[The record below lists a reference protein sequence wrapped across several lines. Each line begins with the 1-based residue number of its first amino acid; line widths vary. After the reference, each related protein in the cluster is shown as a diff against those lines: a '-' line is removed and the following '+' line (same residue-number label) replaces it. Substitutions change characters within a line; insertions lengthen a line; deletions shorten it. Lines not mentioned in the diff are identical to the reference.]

1 MEHPASESP
10 DVIRFDHR
18 PTGIRRLNRLPLII
32 GIGVAA
38 AVVTLFSYAIY
49 QRSQPVSPGMGE
61 EGPKRNA
68 DTMSAARITRP
79 HQGAEIPAALS
90 IPRQEPAVN
99 EKQLT
104 TDKTGSEE
112 RAADR
117 PVLLER
123 QPSQQRRSPVD
134 TKRQMPT
141 LKRLQQK
148 YLAMQASIDVP
159 FDKRSTGNNQSS
171 GSTNLRRP
179 YSPLANGTPTSGT
192 LFGRNEDDPNM
203 QAKKE
208 AFFQRE
214 IPATPVIHGRDHPA
228 SPAEIR
234 SGTVIPAVMITG
246 INSDLPGM
254 IKAQVSQNVY
264 DTATGRHL
272 VIPQGSMLIGAYDS
286 KVAFGQNR
294 VLVAWNRLVFPDAST
309 VELGNMPGND
319 ISGYAGLADD
329 VDNHYFRIFGSALLT
344 SLISAGYAISTADE
358 DKSDDEITIQNE
370 VARSMTKATDQIL
383 RKNLNIQP
391 TITVR
396 PGLKFNV
403 FVNKDIT
410 FPNPF
415 DG

>member
-1 MEHPASESP
+1 M
-10 DVIRFDHR
+10 
-18 PTGIRRLNRLPLII
+18 I

-38 AVVTLFSYAIY
+38 VVVILFSYAIY
-49 QRSQPVSPGMGE
+49 QRTQPASPGMGE

-79 HQGAEIPAALS
+79 HQGAEIPATPS
-90 IPRQEPAVN
+90 IPQQVLATVENQPARDMTGP
-99 EKQLT
+99 EKQ
-104 TDKTGSEE
+104 
-112 RAADR
+112 AANPPTR
-117 PVLLER
+117 PEPHPAR
-123 QPSQQRRSPVD
+123 QRHNPVD
-134 TKRQMPT
+134 TKRQMHT
-141 LKRLQQK
+141 LKRLQQE
-148 YLAMQASIDVP
+148 YLAMEASIDVP
-159 FDKRSTGNNQSS
+159 FDKRTMVTNQSN
-171 GSTNLRRP
+171 GPANRRRS
-179 YSPLANGTPTSGT
+179 YSPLANATPTPGT
-192 LFGRNEDDPNM
+192 LFGRNDDDPNM

-208 AFFQRE
+208 VFFQRQT
-214 IPATPVIHGRDHPA
+214 PATPVIHGRDLPA

-294 VLVAWNRLVFPDAST
+294 VLVAWNRLVFPDASA

-329 VDNHYFRIFGSALLT
+329 VDNHYVRIFGSALLT

-358 DKSDDEITIQNE
+358 DKSDDEITVQNE
-370 VARSMTKATDQIL
+370 VARSMSKATDQIL
-383 RKNLNIQP
+383 KKNLNIQP

-403 FVNKDIT
+403 FVNKDIR
-410 FPNPF
+410 FPKPF
-415 DG
+415 EG